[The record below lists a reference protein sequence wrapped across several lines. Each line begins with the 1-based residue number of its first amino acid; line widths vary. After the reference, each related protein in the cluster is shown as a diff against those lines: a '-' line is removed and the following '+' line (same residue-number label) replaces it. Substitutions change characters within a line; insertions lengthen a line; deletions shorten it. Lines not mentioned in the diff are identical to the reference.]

1 MHHNLFEKRFSVST
15 VYKVGGNSY
24 LLWAIDNYRDCCK
37 LADEIAD
44 MEVTAVD
51 GVEETQKINEIITG
65 LR

>member
-1 MHHNLFEKRFSVST
+1 MGEFQ
-15 VYKVGGNSY
+15 VGGNSY

-44 MEVTAVD
+44 REVPAVD
-51 GVEETQKINEIITG
+51 GVEEDEKINEIITG

>member
-1 MHHNLFEKRFSVST
+1 M
-15 VYKVGGNSY
+15 
-24 LLWAIDNYRDCCK
+24 LWAIDNYRDCCK

-51 GVEETQKINEIITG
+51 GVEETQKMNEIMNG